1 MAYTEL
7 SSSLM
12 KLSAE
17 MALKKNTDAST
28 AASTDAQTARSIISR
43 KNKLSDVLGTALG
56 GLGGRQPKPKKKK
69 VVRQAPQTAAIHQ
82 EKPNPFKRRETQP
95 VHMWTTSA
103 SAPPPPQS
111 TSASAPPPP
120 QSTLTAAT
128 SSTQKKD
135 KTWAEIEHEAE
146 YGFGARSCPNCF
158 SPRVSSVFGAT
169 GHRATGMSTAKAE
182 IWGRKDEG
190 GSIVVMRCEECGLR
204 FEEDSG

>member
-69 VVRQAPQTAAIHQ
+69 VVRQAPQTAA

-103 SAPPPPQS
+103 SAPPPPL
-111 TSASAPPPP
+111 
-120 QSTLTAAT
+120 STLTAAT
-128 SSTQKKD
+128 SSTKKKD

-182 IWGRKDEG
+182 TWGRKDDG